1 MVKCDRYS
9 ILEQLEILDKHLF
22 LGGNFTCFTDT
33 TIKFKTEWELEK
45 KLSRLFWII
54 FFGYDGNNL
63 GPTIIYI

>member
-22 LGGNFTCFTDT
+22 WGGNFTCFTDT

-45 KLSRLFWII
+45 KLSRQKS